1 MPQNG
6 VLCGN
11 TAGRQCL
18 GTTAQENGGDDPMD
32 GGASLTTLSSA
43 LDGDQPHVFANCMA
57 ASVAGSTAA
66 LLRGEQAAAMELP
79 MMQLDATRPWA
90 SRGRP
95 PLYCAA
101 SRRGDGAVGDAARH
115 VAAVGATDRPLLCRE
130 ASRRRRWSC
139 R

>member
-6 VLCGN
+6 GLCGN

-32 GGASLTTLSSA
+32 GGASLTTLSSV

-66 LLRGEQAAAMELP
+66 LLRGEQATAMELQVV
-79 MMQLDATRPWA
+79 QLDATRPWA
-90 SRGRP
+90 SWG
-95 PLYCAA
+95 
-101 SRRGDGAVGDAARH
+101 
-115 VAAVGATDRPLLCRE
+115 RPLLCCE
-130 ASRRRRWSC
+130 ASRRRWGSC